1 MKQRIMR
8 HLEEINKCNQRGG
21 RMLSIRDLLDAGTL
35 NKEIAAYLLATIS
48 TGNSF
53 LVGARPGGVGKT
65 TVMAALLNFI
75 PDIDIV
81 ATVNSQVIEN
91 GLRDPDFKCFIAH
104 EIGRGRW
111 YAYIWG
117 KDVANFLNLAKKH
130 MIAGNLHADDIP
142 EVLEAEGIDEANLR
156 NLQILIFM
164 KMTGQRG
171 FTKRRIN
178 SIYENQGLNGGNGFK
193 QIYMWNEKEDSFKR
207 LTASKL
213 ITTPELKRSR
223 SIIEKIIEH
232 DLRTMEEIRPTI
244 LKMINQVAS

>member
-1 MKQRIMR
+1 MKQRIQK
-8 HLEEINKCNQRGG
+8 HLEEINNCNQRGG

-35 NKEIAAYLLATIS
+35 NKEIAAYLLAAIS

-75 PDIDIV
+75 PDIDLV

-91 GLRDPDFKCFIAH
+91 GLLDPDFKCFIAH

-117 KDVANFLNLAKKH
+117 KDVANFLKLAKKH
-130 MIAGNLHADDIP
+130 MIAGNLHADDVD
-142 EVLEAEGIDEANLR
+142 EVLEAEGIDEANIS
-156 NLQILIFM
+156 NLHVLIFM
-164 KMTGQRG
+164 TMTGQRG

-178 SIYENQGLNGGNGFK
+178 SIYENQGLNGKEGFK
-193 QIYMWNEKEDSFKR
+193 QIFKWNEKEDSFER

-213 ITTPELKRSR
+213 ITVPELIKSKN
-223 SIIEKIIEH
+223 IIEKIIEY
-232 DLRTMEEIRPTI
+232 DLRTKEEIRLTI
-244 LKMINQVAS
+244 LKMIDPVAS